1 MTFLPVM
8 FIYSNE
14 SKFTISLSDPVMLR
28 MRVCE
33 FGAGAR
39 RHCDEKNKPKNVK
52 KAEFSS

>member
-1 MTFLPVM
+1 MTLLPVM

-33 FGAGAR
+33 FGAGAKTPLR
-39 RHCDEKNKPKNVK
+39 
-52 KAEFSS
+52 